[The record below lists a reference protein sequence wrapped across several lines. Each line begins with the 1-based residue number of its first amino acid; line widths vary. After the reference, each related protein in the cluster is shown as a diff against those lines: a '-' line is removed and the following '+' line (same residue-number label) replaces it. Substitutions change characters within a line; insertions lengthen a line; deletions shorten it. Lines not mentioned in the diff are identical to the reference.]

1 MFNTWLTLKK
11 GKRSLTLALA
21 GSRTSMLNR
30 TSAKCKSR
38 FKLGLGQ
45 NGRMHWKNGGAKK
58 AAAADFSV
66 CMCAEFLS
74 HYSSHFSRGS
84 DASISGTRNSV
95 QSSTRDS
102 SMFKLTCSK
111 SNSKQFN
118 SLQLSLHPSSGSS
131 YIPVFFYSDKL
142 IKRQSEAAKPKMQI
156 IFFKKNTSPK
166 FFPSSFHKQQSRE
179 QISCNGKA
187 ANEGQP
193 VTVTGKPGWRAK

>member
-45 NGRMHWKNGGAKK
+45 NGRMHGKNGGAKK

-66 CMCAEFLS
+66 CMCAEVLS

-131 YIPVFFYSDKL
+131 YIPVFFILKS
-142 IKRQSEAAKPKMQI
+142 
-156 IFFKKNTSPK
+156 
-166 FFPSSFHKQQSRE
+166 
-179 QISCNGKA
+179 
-187 ANEGQP
+187 
-193 VTVTGKPGWRAK
+193 